1 MSFYV
6 ILSANL
12 LMMLI
17 SLIWLWMGNNERKR
31 LEKIKDEKIL
41 MKRTVYRTYAL
52 QKLIPDKR
60 YENYCSYIY

>member
-1 MSFYV
+1 
-6 ILSANL
+6 
-12 LMMLI
+12 
-17 SLIWLWMGNNERKR
+17 MGNNERKR

-60 YENYCSYIY
+60 FQNFWSYIHLGRAYLPLELVNPQKFFNP